1 MVEPVLKILLS
12 ILLTFVSLGTCVARE
27 LNPVNSAQEGAGRYK
42 ALVKIIDRNTGFA
55 HMTRGMNMNTINT
68 LKNAVTQNDIPI
80 LRKMLEDGDRIV
92 IMTSVNVLMDM
103 GHDGRIAVYDTYD
116 VTPNKS
122 TINIISDHLTDLVLE
137 KTSLVRDWK
146 EDISFLRK
154 LAENEK
160 FQVAYTAI
168 KLLAAMGEEG
178 QRALKDI
185 YYRTP
190 NQRTKEIIKQR
201 FNN

>member
-1 MVEPVLKILLS
+1 MLKIILS
-12 ILLTFVSLGTCVARE
+12 ILLIFVSLGTCVARE
-27 LNPVNSAQEGAGRYK
+27 LNPANGTHDGTKRYK
-42 ALVKIIDRNTGFA
+42 TLVKIIDRNTGFA
-55 HMTRGMNMNTINT
+55 HMTRGMNMNTINA
-68 LKNAVTQNDIPI
+68 LRNAVTQNDIPI

-116 VTPNKS
+116 VTSNKN
-122 TINIISDHLTDLVLE
+122 TINIISDHLTDLALE
-137 KTSLVRDWK
+137 KTSVVRDWK

-178 QRALKDI
+178 QRSLKDI
-185 YYRTP
+185 YYRTT
-190 NQRTKEIIKQR
+190 NQRTKEIIQQR